1 MDLQNELKLVM
12 DALVV
17 NDWDRVLI
25 RVDNLEKDWEI
36 VKYEDRMLYDVDI
49 LDIIELIVKQ
59 DVIEVQRDDSL
70 EVACEIV
77 NELDSDLYKED

>member
-1 MDLQNELKLVM
+1 M

-49 LDIIELIVKQ
+49 LDIIELIVK
-59 DVIEVQRDDSL
+59 
-70 EVACEIV
+70 
-77 NELDSDLYKED
+77 